1 LEEIV
6 AVKFGRIFNREDF
19 FNREV
24 EEVEKVPRLEKQ
36 GEEAVRTSCR
46 ACRGSRMKIA
56 GV

>member
-1 LEEIV
+1 M
-6 AVKFGRIFNREDF
+6 KFGRIFNREDF